1 MHKRHSNEEVPI
13 TATDMERFHRNA
25 PAAIKRR
32 EGTYAFDEFGN
43 GLRSIF
49 LGGVPLIGLLWFDW
63 SSSQLMFFLL
73 VGTWVAILCDFAKL
87 WFLEKSIRE
96 WAAVSY
102 DDWQVWTVA
111 AALRAGRNTAAKSH
125 LHAKYEPW
133 VGVLVDIVFGGLA
146 SVLIPVALAE
156 AGEGIDSTILRDQGV
171 MYSLIGL
178 IAYQVLFT
186 VWEIVVHKRGFTGP
200 RQVKVKLGMRGLGLF
215 LLMFLLVMLADN
227 WGEQSFATR
236 IAMLVI
242 NSGIVFLGVVT
253 MVGPFMIRRE
263 TQWLR
268 EYLAKRKALKT
279 GG

>member
-1 MHKRHSNEEVPI
+1 MHKRYSNEEVLI
-13 TATDMERFHRNA
+13 TATDMERFHLNA

-32 EGTYAFDEFGN
+32 QGTYAFDEFGN
-43 GLRSIF
+43 GLRSIL

-102 DDWQVWTVA
+102 DDWQIWTVA
-111 AALRAGRNTAAKSH
+111 AALRAGKNTAMKSH
-125 LHAKYEPW
+125 LRAKYEPW
-133 VGVLVDIVFGGLA
+133 SGVMVDVVFGGLA

-156 AGEGIDSTILRDQGV
+156 AGEGIDGTILLDQSV

-178 IAYQVLFT
+178 IAYQMLFT
-186 VWEIVVHKRGFTGP
+186 VWEIVVHKWGAAGD
-200 RQVKVKLGMRGLGLF
+200 RQVKVKLGIRGLGLF
-215 LLMFLLVMLADN
+215 LLMFLLVMVADN
-227 WGEQSFATR
+227 WGEQSSATR

-242 NSGIVFLGVVT
+242 NPGIVFMGVVT
-253 MVGPFMIRRE
+253 MCGPLMIHRE
-263 TQWLR
+263 TEWLR
-268 EYLAKRKALKT
+268 EYMSKRKS
-279 GG
+279 